1 MASVLTEEMQMIA
14 EDRDY
19 VDGVE
24 NSKKPFLL
32 CLDMSA
38 SCM

>member
-24 NSKKPFLL
+24 NSKKPFFFF
-32 CLDMSA
+32 SFFFQA
-38 SCM
+38 R

>member
-1 MASVLTEEMQMIA
+1 MLTEEMQMIA

-24 NSKKPFLL
+24 NSKKPFLTYY
-32 CLDMSA
+32 A
-38 SCM
+38 